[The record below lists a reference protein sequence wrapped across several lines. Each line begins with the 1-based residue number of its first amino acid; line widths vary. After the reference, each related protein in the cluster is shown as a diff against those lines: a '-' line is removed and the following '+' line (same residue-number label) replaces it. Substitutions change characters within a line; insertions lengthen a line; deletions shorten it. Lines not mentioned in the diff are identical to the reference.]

1 MLPRYTINLSD
12 TASPLVGKLMA
23 TVGDNKRLAG
33 YAGRKVQQRVGE
45 HMLGVAQTRH
55 ATAQRLGGS
64 PTGFFGD
71 AYEAVTAPDALA
83 VEPGRIRL
91 KLRHPGFAR
100 AFGEVTIRPTGGREH
115 LTLPI
120 AGESYGKSI
129 FQGDSPRFAGGF
141 FFRSKKGNLLYAI
154 RLGKGKSAPLK
165 LLYYLPTEVTQKQDE
180 SILPTGEQL
189 TQAALEGAVEYI
201 DAKLAEKGQS

>member
-1 MLPRYTINLSD
+1 MTPRFTFTLADS
-12 TASPLVGKLMA
+12 ASPLVDALMT
-23 TVGDNKRLAG
+23 TVGENQRLAG

-45 HMLGVAQTRH
+45 HMLGIAQTRH
-55 ATAQRLGGS
+55 ATAQRLGGN

-71 AYEAVTAPDALA
+71 AYEAVTAADALT

-91 KLRHPGFAR
+91 KLRHPGLAR
-100 AFGEVTIRPTGGREH
+100 AFGEITIRPSGGRQH

-129 FQGDSPRFAGGF
+129 FQGGSSRFPGF
-141 FFRSKKGNLLYAI
+141 FFKSKKGNLLYAV

-165 LLYYLPTEVTQKQDE
+165 LLYYLPTEVTQKQDR
-180 SILPTGEQL
+180 SLLPSDNQL
-189 TQAALEGAVEYI
+189 GAAALEGAVDYI